1 MTGKDTASS
10 RLLVPISDYPLHSFL
25 EREEDNFG
33 ITTFDYGL
41 GKRKKKKSNQNF
53 IMFIHVFIELNL
65 VLGLYLTDFY
75 EKKKIEKNKLEF
87 VMKACPSV

>member
-10 RLLVPISDYPLHSFL
+10 RLLVPISHYPLHSFL

-33 ITTFDYGL
+33 ITTFDDGL
-41 GKRKKKKSNQNF
+41 RKREKKNNQNF

-65 VLGLYLTDFY
+65 VLGLYLT
-75 EKKKIEKNKLEF
+75 
-87 VMKACPSV
+87 